1 MKNIVSVVFFVLT
14 FVVSITSFSFPL
26 YIPENDLL
34 KGGSPKFEA
43 LNPESISVFVWN
55 IYKGE
60 KKDWYKDFHK
70 IANSADLF
78 ATQEFFDS
86 ESVEYTYS
94 VRSNDEVLIGLAY
107 GISFWGVTG
116 VATVS
121 KVASN
126 SQKNLRTIARED
138 FSIKTY
144 KTSLISKYPIADY
157 PHDLLF
163 VNVHL
168 LNSVDVNIYAK
179 EINRVGHQI
188 KNHTGPVV
196 VAGDFNSWS
205 EREAAVN
212 KWAKKWGLNEVRFS
226 PDNRTRFGKS
236 KPIDRIFYKGLEVI
250 DSWSA
255 KVKTSDHN
263 PLGVKL
269 KVLR

>member
-1 MKNIVSVVFFVLT
+1 MKAFFNGSVFLLLMIFNLNLY
-14 FVVSITSFSFPL
+14 SFPL
-26 YIPENDLL
+26 YIPDDDLL
-34 KGGSPKFEA
+34 IGGKPKFEA

-70 IANSADLF
+70 IANVADLF

-94 VRSNDEVLIGLAY
+94 VRKNDEVLIGLAY

-121 KVASN
+121 KVPSKTQTN
-126 SQKNLRTIARED
+126 FRTIARED

-144 KTSLISKYPIADY
+144 KTSLISKYPIQSY

-168 LNSVDVNIYAK
+168 LNSVDVSIYAK
-179 EINRVGHQI
+179 EINRIGHQI
-188 KNHTGPVV
+188 KTHLGPVV

-205 EREAAVN
+205 ERESVVK
-212 KWAKKWGLNEVRFS
+212 KWAKRWGLNEVKFS

-236 KPIDRIFYKGLEVI
+236 KPIDRIFIKHLDVVE
-250 DSWSA
+250 SWSA

-269 KVLR
+269 RLVR